1 MELPEILSGILKQI
15 AFLFLSL
22 FLAAGTGY
30 ASADINEAET
40 CKIVRF
46 ADTGWT
52 DISATTSIATTL
64 LKALGYETET
74 RILSVP
80 VTYASLSNGDIDVFL
95 GYWNPSMTPDFKPY
109 QDDGSVELLGYN
121 LEGAKYTLA
130 VPQFVYDKGLKS
142 FEDIKRFGPELGY
155 AIYGV
160 EPGNDGNRL
169 ILSMLHDSAFG
180 LTDFHIVETS
190 EQAMLAEVEARIRE
204 NRPIV
209 FLGWEPHPMNMRFK
223 MAYLSGGDKYFGKNF
238 GNAKVGTNIRKNY
251 RLQCPNVTRFLGNL
265 VFDVDM
271 ENRLMDQILDQ
282 GEDPENAAHSWLL
295 SNKERV
301 KGWLSGVTTVN
312 GGNAVEAVDHA
323 LGAPDEETNT
333 HYKIPVGKT
342 ANTIVEFLKEHGG
355 LVFTALRV
363 GLGSLLKATLALLLW
378 PNPLLLIA
386 ILCVLAFAI
395 QRNWRVVVLTAL
407 GFLFVI
413 NQGYWVDTM
422 ETIAL
427 LFWSCILCM
436 GIGVPVGIACAH
448 RPKIYRGIQPIL
460 DLMQTL
466 PTFVYL
472 IPAIIFFRIG
482 MVPGLI
488 ATIIFVLP
496 APIRLTQQGIVS
508 TPKALIEAG
517 KAFGSNRRQILWK
530 IEFPHAMPE
539 IRAGMTQ
546 TIMLS
551 LSMVVIAATVGGNG
565 LGVKVYRALQQHDA
579 AMGFE
584 AGCVIVVVAIVL
596 DRLFRPGK
604 AR

>member
-1 MELPEILSGILKQI
+1 MSGILKNI
-15 AFLFLSL
+15 AIFFFSL
-22 FLAAGTGY
+22 FLTIEAGIAPSHAAEPQ
-30 ASADINEAET
+30 A
-40 CKIVRF
+40 CKTVRF

-52 DISATTSIATTL
+52 DISITTAIATTL
-64 LKALGYETET
+64 LEALGYETET

-95 GYWNPSMTPDFKPY
+95 GYWNPSMTPDFTPY
-109 QDDGSVELLGYN
+109 RDDGSVELLGYN

-130 VPQFVYDKGLKS
+130 VPQFAYEKGLKT
-142 FEDIKRFGPELGY
+142 FEDIKKFGPELGY

-169 ILSMLHDSAFG
+169 ILSLLDDKDLG
-180 LTDFHIVETS
+180 LKDFHIVETS
-190 EQAMLAEVEARIRE
+190 EQAMLAEVEARIHE

-209 FLGWEPHPMNMRFK
+209 FLGWEPHPMNLRFK

-238 GNAKVGTNIRKNY
+238 GNAKVGTNIRRNY
-251 RLQCPNVTRFLGNL
+251 SRECPNVTRFLGNL
-265 VFDVDM
+265 AFDVDM
-271 ENRLMDQILDQ
+271 ENRLMVNVLDH
-282 GEDPENAAHSWLL
+282 GEDPEHAARSWL
-295 SNKERV
+295 SANREKV
-301 KGWLSGVTTVN
+301 ATWLTGVTAFN
-312 GGNAVEAVDHA
+312 GGNAGEAVDNA
-323 LGAPDEETNT
+323 LKLQKADTGFS
-333 HYKIPVGKT
+333 YKIPIGKG

-355 LVFTALRV
+355 LFFTAVRL
-363 GLGSLLKATLALLLW
+363 GLDSLLKGTLALLLW
-378 PNPLLLIA
+378 PNPLLLIGF
-386 ILCVLAFAI
+386 LCVLAFAI

-413 NQGYWVDTM
+413 NQGYWIDTM
-422 ETIAL
+422 ETITL

-448 RPKIYRGIQPIL
+448 RPKIYRVIEPIL